1 MIKVSLTRN
10 AVMSE
15 CIKHDWYTRG
25 TNSDYVEMLDYVQAV
40 FGVYGD
46 TYVNITT
53 AETAI
58 KKVVSNIIVHTD
70 VERIMAQTGCGY
82 DEIHRNIEFVLLN
95 DAATYQFRE

>member
-15 CIKHDWYTRG
+15 CVKHDWYTRG
-25 TNSDYVEMLDYVQAV
+25 TNADYAEMLDYVQAV

-46 TYVNITT
+46 TYINVTT
-53 AETAI
+53 AEAAI

-70 VERIMAQTGCGY
+70 VERIKAQTGCTYG
-82 DEIHRNIEFVLLN
+82 EIHENIEFVLLN
-95 DAATYQFRE
+95 NAATYQFRD